1 MYDEW
6 RDMGEASGLMAL
18 KQTEYY
24 DGEEKHLKI
33 LEEHPDVSSLMCDDG
48 HAQELTLKLLLSL

>member
-6 RDMGEASGLMAL
+6 KEMGEASGLMAL

-24 DGEEKHLKI
+24 GGEEKHLKI
-33 LEEHPDVSSLMCDDG
+33 LEEHPDVSR
-48 HAQELTLKLLLSL
+48 